1 MCYNKKQKYLEDGK
15 SFPELKEKGREIRK
29 GKEKMIEKQTIGGW
43 GDALASKAPVPGGGG
58 ASALCGSLAAA
69 LGQMVANLT
78 VGKKRYEDV
87 EEEMQQSLFALN
99 ILQLEMTALADKDA
113 EVFAPL
119 AAAYGMPSSTK
130 EEQEEKQ
137 RVMEERL
144 LAASLVPL
152 QMMEKTSA
160 VLDILGLLE
169 EKGSKMAVS
178 DVGVAAQMARAA
190 LNGAVMNVYI
200 NTKSMKN
207 RDKAEE
213 LNDKAEKLIEAG
225 TKQADEI
232 YSRVLNK
239 LRG

>member
-1 MCYNKKQKYLEDGK
+1 MTAEAQIKDYLELL
-15 SFPELKEKGREIRK
+15 S
-29 GKEKMIEKQTIGGW
+29 
-43 GDALASKAPVPGGGG
+43 SKAPVPGGGG
-58 ASALCGSLAAA
+58 ASALAGALGDS
-69 LGQMVANLT
+69 LGQMVVHLT
-78 VGKKRYEDV
+78 LGKKRYAQAEQDMLNY
-87 EEEMQQSLFALN
+87 ERELKRLQQEFL
-99 ILQLEMTALADKDA
+99 MLADKDA

-137 RVMEERL
+137 GVMEERL

-152 QMMEKTSA
+152 QMMEKIMRQCM
-160 VLDILGLLE
+160 DILGLLE

>member
-1 MCYNKKQKYLEDGK
+1 
-15 SFPELKEKGREIRK
+15 
-29 GKEKMIEKQTIGGW
+29 MIEKQTIGGW

-99 ILQLEMTALADKDA
+99 ILQLELTALADKDA

-119 AAAYGMPSSTK
+119 AAAYSMPSSTK

-144 LAASLVPL
+144 LAASLVPI

-190 LNGAVMNVYI
+190 LN
-200 NTKSMKN
+200 
-207 RDKAEE
+207 
-213 LNDKAEKLIEAG
+213 
-225 TKQADEI
+225 
-232 YSRVLNK
+232 
-239 LRG
+239 